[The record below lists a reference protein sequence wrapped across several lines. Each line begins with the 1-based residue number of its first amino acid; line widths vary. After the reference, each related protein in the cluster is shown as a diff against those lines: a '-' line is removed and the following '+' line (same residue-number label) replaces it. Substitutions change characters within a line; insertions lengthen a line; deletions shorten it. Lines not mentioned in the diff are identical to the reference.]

1 MSVEPAVICVIY
13 SLRAAA
19 GAPFVTM
26 QSSHIE
32 CCTIVTSLRNDSSPW
47 FIRIKVHLS
56 FLPSAPSLGPL
67 GFSDYF
73 RDLHVSRIY
82 VNCSV
87 ISEKNAFQTPGKG
100 L

>member
-1 MSVEPAVICVIY
+1 MSVGHAVICVIY

-32 CCTIVTSLRNDSSPW
+32 CCTIVTSFRNPW

-73 RDLHVSRIY
+73 RELHVSRIY
-82 VNCSV
+82 ANCSV
-87 ISEKNAFQTPGKG
+87 ISEKKALQTPGKG